1 MDFPIGTLLLGAALF
16 IVLALIIALPL
27 FDRKTPAVRPPTRR
41 EALEAE
47 HQTLIRNIREL
58 DFDFRTHKISEAD
71 YRTLRAALVQRAA
84 EVLRAL
90 KTLEERDVDA
100 EIEAQVAKLR
110 KTTTLLAT
118 DGRACPSCGAPL
130 PTGARF
136 CPSCGQ
142 AVSSESVQQAT

>member
-1 MDFPIGTLLLGAALF
+1 MDFPLGTLLLGIALF
-16 IVLALIIALPL
+16 IVLALIVALPL

-47 HQTLIRNIREL
+47 HQTLIRSIREL
-58 DFDFRTHKISEAD
+58 DFDFRTHKIGEAD
-71 YRTLRAALVQRAA
+71 YRALRASLVQRAA
-84 EVLRAL
+84 DVLREL
-90 KTLEERDVDA
+90 KALEERDVDA
-100 EIEAQVAKLR
+100 EIEAQVARLR
-110 KTTTLLAT
+110 KTTIPLAT

-130 PTGARF
+130 PIGARF